1 MGDFIIVMLRD
12 STSILFVALGILVM
26 QLSGI
31 INIGAEGM
39 MLLGAFSG
47 ILGVYFSGSRLIGL
61 LFALVVLAFFGLLF
75 GFLTIYRKGN
85 QVVVGVAFNILAE
98 GITTTLSRQI
108 FGTGSQSSI
117 KGFPT
122 SVLGLSSMTYAAIVL
137 VFILYFFFNQTNLGL
152 RIRACGEYPTA
163 VDVAGI
169 NVYRIQLFAVI
180 FGSMIIALGGC
191 SLSMAQMNSF
201 SELMSG
207 GRGYIALAAVAL
219 GQYKPFGVFFA
230 SLLFGASNTIQY
242 TLQASITKFPA
253 PIIRMLPYLITT
265 IAVIISGRNSR
276 EPASLGLKYVKFD

>member
-75 GFLTIYRKGN
+75 GFLTIYIKGN

>member
-276 EPASLGLKYVKFD
+276 EPASLGLKYVKFN

>member
-47 ILGVYFSGSRLIGL
+47 ILGVYLSGSRLIGL
-61 LFALVVLAFFGLLF
+61 LFALLVLAFFGLLF

-108 FGTGSQSSI
+108 FGTGSHSSI
-117 KGFPT
+117 QGFPT
-122 SVLGLSSMTYAAIVL
+122 GVLGLSSMTYAAIAL

-152 RIRACGEYPTA
+152 RIRACGDYPTA

-169 NVYRIQLFAVI
+169 NVYQIQLFAVI

-276 EPASLGLKYVKFD
+276 EPASLGVKYVKFD